1 MEIRA
6 VYFDFGGVLYQP
18 PTRCWM
24 RRWQRLLGLQ
34 GDETFTAMIAAP
46 EESPFVQAVMEGHIP
61 EGEIWQRLGRRWRL
75 AVPLVSWLQHNAIS
89 RRRMNREV
97 ATFLTGLR
105 PRYKTAILSNAGSD
119 TRRTFTEVFG
129 FQHMV
134 DEIIISAEE
143 GIAKPDERIYQI
155 ALDRF
160 GITPQ
165 EALFLDDLAVNVV
178 AARRLGMR
186 AVQFHHTRQALD
198 DVSRCLNNGSR
209 A

>member
-6 VYFDFGGVLYQP
+6 VYFDFGGVLYQFP
-18 PTRCWM
+18 DRRWM
-24 RRWQRLLGLQ
+24 LRWQRLLGLQ
-34 GDETFTAMIAAP
+34 NDETISAMIASP
-46 EESPFVQAVMEGHIP
+46 EESPFVQAVMDGRIP
-61 EGEIWQRLGRRWRL
+61 ESEIWQRLGRRWRL
-75 AVPLVSWLQHNAIS
+75 GAPLVSWIQRNAMS

-129 FQHMV
+129 FHHMV

-143 GIAKPDERIYQI
+143 GIAKPDQRIFQI

-160 GITPQ
+160 GVAPH
-165 EALFLDDLAVNVV
+165 EALFLDDLAENVN

-198 DVSRCLNNGSR
+198 DIRSLLK
-209 A
+209 